1 MRSVRCALRCVVL
14 CCVVLFLIV
23 FCPAAFLF
31 VAFRFSRFVVSLPF
45 LFVFFLNLWRF
56 SLCAMCACGFVQRH
70 FVLFGVECFCWFH
83 YGLLVALL
91 FFVGGCS
98 TCTMCLSICGRLA
111 CISADFCSSHH
122 LDNIMIIKIMV

>member
-91 FFVGGCS
+91 FFFCGWVFNTHHVSQHLWQVGVHLC
-98 TCTMCLSICGRLA
+98 CLLIVAPPRQ
-111 CISADFCSSHH
+111 HH
-122 LDNIMIIKIMV
+122 DH